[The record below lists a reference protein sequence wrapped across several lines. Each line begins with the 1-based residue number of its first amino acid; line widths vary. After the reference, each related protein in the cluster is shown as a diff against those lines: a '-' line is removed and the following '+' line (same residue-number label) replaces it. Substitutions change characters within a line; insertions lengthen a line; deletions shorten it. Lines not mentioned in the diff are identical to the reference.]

1 MSATSDR
8 LSRWTPA
15 MFACALVNL
24 VLGLLLAVLGL
35 GWPAAPAGAPVSLA
49 MVHLLTIGW
58 LTLLM
63 FGALFQFV
71 PVITSRKLSSQ
82 TLPLV
87 TLIGVEGGL
96 ALMVGGFCALGR
108 SAWAGPLLPMG
119 GGVVIAALVVG
130 GATLLVPLATKRP
143 MAKRPMALSARFV
156 LAGLAFLL
164 LTVLLGLSFALAL
177 TVPATGPVLAPLL
190 ADGVAYHALA
200 GFGGWFTLTAIGVSY
215 ELLPMFML
223 APHERGAIG
232 AAVLWIGAGGFLAA
246 FAAGLAAAVWPAG
259 WIAGLEQVGRLAIVL
274 ALGLYLADVVRM
286 YRGRRR
292 RQIEL
297 HNRAAIGAFIALGLA
312 VLLAI
317 GAVAT
322 DRLADLAPSLV
333 LLLLLGWLSG
343 LGLTQLYKV
352 VAFLSWLSRF
362 GGQLGRG
369 PVPRVQDLVNE
380 PGAAGFFILYFAA
393 VAAAAGAAAFD
404 LVDVIRAALALAL
417 LAVLLLAREYAR
429 AWRAVYVREQPGR
442 PLPVPPPFLARKEPA
457 HDPSHSPHA

>member
-1 MSATSDR
+1 VNASSDR

-15 MFACALVNL
+15 MFALAVVNL
-24 VLGLLLAVLGL
+24 VFGLLLSVLGL
-35 GWPAAPAGAPVSLA
+35 AWPAVPAAAPDSLA

-71 PVITSRKLSSQ
+71 PVITSRKLPSQ
-82 TLPLV
+82 ALPLV
-87 TLIGVEGGL
+87 TLIGIEGGL
-96 ALMVGGFCALGR
+96 VLMVGGFCALGR
-108 SAWAGPLLPMG
+108 VAWAEPLQPIG
-119 GGVVIAALVVG
+119 GSLVIAALLVG
-130 GATLLVPLATKRP
+130 GGTLLVPLA
-143 MAKRPMALSARFV
+143 AKRPVPLSARFV

-177 TVPATGPVLAPLL
+177 TVPATGPALAPLL

-200 GFGGWFTLTAIGVSY
+200 GFGGWFTLTAIGVSN

-223 APHERGAIG
+223 APHERGMLG
-232 AAVLWIGAGGFLAA
+232 AAVLWTGAGGFLAA
-246 FAAGLAAAVWPAG
+246 FAAGLAATVWPAG
-259 WIAGLEQVGRLAIVL
+259 WIAGLEQAGRLAIGL
-274 ALGLYLADVVRM
+274 ALGLYLTDVVRL

-317 GAVAT
+317 GAIAT
-322 DRLADLAPSLV
+322 DRLAALAPSLV

-380 PGAAGFFILYFAA
+380 PGATGFFVLYFVS
-393 VAAAAGAAAFD
+393 VAIAAGAAVFD
-404 LVDVIRAALALAL
+404 LVDVVRGALALVL

-429 AWRAVYVREQPGR
+429 AWRAVYARGQLGQ
-442 PLPVPPPFLARKEPA
+442 PPPIPTPFVPRKELA
-457 HDPSHSPHA
+457 HDPSHTRHA

>member
-1 MSATSDR
+1 MNATSDR

-15 MFACALVNL
+15 IFACALVNL
-24 VLGLLLAVLGL
+24 GLGLLLAIAGL
-35 GWPAAPAGAPVSLA
+35 GWPVAPATAPVSLA

-71 PVITSRKLSSQ
+71 PVITSRKLPSQ
-82 TLPLV
+82 ALPLV
-87 TLIGVEGGL
+87 TLIGVECGL

-108 SAWAGPLLPMG
+108 STWAGFLLPIG
-119 GGVVIAALVVG
+119 GALVIVALLVG
-130 GATLLVPLATKRP
+130 SASLLVPLA
-143 MAKRPMALSARFV
+143 AKRPVPLSARFV
-156 LAGLAFLL
+156 LAGLGFLL
-164 LTVLLGLSFALAL
+164 LTILLGLSFALAL
-177 TVPATGPVLAPLL
+177 TVPATDSALTPLL
-190 ADGVAYHALA
+190 VDGVGYHALA

-223 APHERGAIG
+223 APHERGVLG
-232 AAVLWIGAGGFLAA
+232 ASVLWVGVGGFLAT
-246 FAAGLAAAVWPAG
+246 FAAGLAAAAWPVA
-259 WIAGLEQVGRLAIVL
+259 WIATLEQGGRLAIVL
-274 ALGLYLADVVRM
+274 ALGLYLTDVVRL

-297 HNRAAIGAFIALGLA
+297 HNRAAIGAFVALGLA

-322 DRLADLAPSLV
+322 GRLAALAPSLV
-333 LLLLLGWLSG
+333 LLVLLGWLSG

-352 VAFLSWLSRF
+352 VAFLSWLSRY

-380 PGAAGFFILYFAA
+380 PQSTGFFVLYFAA
-393 VAAAAGAAAFD
+393 TAVATLGAALGLND
-404 LVDVIRAALALAL
+404 MIRAALVFAL
-417 LAVLLLAREYAR
+417 LAVVLLAREYSR
-429 AWRAVYVREQPGR
+429 AWRAVYAREQPGR
-442 PLPVPPPFLARKEPA
+442 RPPVPPPFLARKEPA
-457 HDPSHSPHA
+457 HDASHSPHA

>member
-1 MSATSDR
+1 MNATSDR

-24 VLGLLLAVLGL
+24 ALGLLLSVLGL
-35 GWPAAPAGAPVSLA
+35 AWPSASASAPASLA

-71 PVITSRKLSSQ
+71 PVITSRKLPSQ
-82 TLPLV
+82 TLPLA

-108 SAWAGPLLPMG
+108 AAWAESLLPIG
-119 GGVVIAALVVG
+119 GSLVIAALVVG
-130 GATLLVPLATKRP
+130 GAALLVPLA
-143 MAKRPMALSARFV
+143 AKRPVPLSARFV

-177 TVPATGPVLAPLL
+177 TVPAIGPALAPLL
-190 ADGVAYHALA
+190 ADGVTYHALA

-223 APHERGAIG
+223 APHERGMLG
-232 AAVLWIGAGGFLAA
+232 AAVLWIGVGGFLAA
-246 FAAGLAAAVWPAG
+246 FAAGVAATVWPAG
-259 WIAGLEQVGRLAIVL
+259 WVSGFEQSGRLAIGL
-274 ALGLYLADVVRM
+274 ALGLYLADVVRL
-286 YRGRRR
+286 YRSRRR

-317 GAVAT
+317 GAIAT

-362 GGQLGRG
+362 GSQLGRRN
-369 PVPRVQDLVNE
+369 VPRVQDLVNE
-380 PGAAGFFILYFAA
+380 PGAIGFFVLYFAA
-393 VAAAAGAAAFD
+393 VAVAAGAAAFD
-404 LVDVIRAALALAL
+404 LVGVIRGALALAL
-417 LAVLLLAREYAR
+417 IAVLLLAREYAR
-429 AWRAVYVREQPGR
+429 AWRAAYAREQPGQ
-442 PLPVPPPFLARKEPA
+442 PPPIPTSFVTRKELAR
-457 HDPSHSPHA
+457 DPSRTPHA

>member
-1 MSATSDR
+1 MNATSDR

-24 VLGLLLAVLGL
+24 GLGLLLSVLGL
-35 GWPAAPAGAPVSLA
+35 AWPAAPAAAPVSLA

-71 PVITSRKLSSQ
+71 PVITSRKLPSQ

-96 ALMVGGFCALGR
+96 VLMVGGFCALGR
-108 SAWAGPLLPMG
+108 AVWAESLLPIG
-119 GGVVIAALVVG
+119 GLLVVAALVVG
-130 GATLLVPLATKRP
+130 AATLLVPLA
-143 MAKRPMALSARFV
+143 AKRPVPLSARFV

-164 LTVLLGLSFALAL
+164 LTILLGLSFALAL
-177 TVPATGPVLAPLL
+177 TVPAIGPALAPLL

-223 APHERGAIG
+223 APHERGTIG
-232 AAVLWIGAGGFLAA
+232 AAILWIGAGGFLAA
-246 FAAGLAAAVWPAG
+246 FTAGLAATVWPAG
-259 WIAGLEQVGRLAIVL
+259 WIAGLEQVGRLAIGL
-274 ALGLYLADVVRM
+274 ALGLYLADVVRL
-286 YRGRRR
+286 YRSRRR

-312 VLLAI
+312 VLLAV
-317 GAVAT
+317 GAIAT

-380 PGAAGFFILYFAA
+380 PGATGFFVLYFVA
-393 VAAAAGAAAFD
+393 VAVAAGAAAFD
-404 LVDVIRAALALAL
+404 LVDVIRGALALTL
-417 LAVLLLAREYAR
+417 IAVLLLAREYAR
-429 AWRAVYVREQPGR
+429 AWRAVYARGQPGQPR
-442 PLPVPPPFLARKEPA
+442 PIPIPFVPRKELA
-457 HDPSHSPHA
+457 HDPSHTPHA